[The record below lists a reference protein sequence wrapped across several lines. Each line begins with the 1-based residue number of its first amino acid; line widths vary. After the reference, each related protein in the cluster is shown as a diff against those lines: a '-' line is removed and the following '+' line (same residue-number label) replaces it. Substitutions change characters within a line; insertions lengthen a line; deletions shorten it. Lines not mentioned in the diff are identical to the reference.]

1 MGVRTLVRR
10 VRPGP
15 SGSVR
20 NRSARN
26 AADPVTAQAPATL
39 TFRLTVQGPGGPKTT
54 DEVVTVASI
63 APPRANAGPAQSVLA
78 GSTVTLDGSGSTGAS
93 SYLWAQTG
101 GVAATLSSTTAT
113 KPTFTMPNTADPVIF
128 QLTVTGPGGTDVA
141 TVQISP
147 QPDVLTTSQIEFRT
161 SKSEWRIVGTASVVT
176 GNVIT
181 VRLGST
187 LTGPVLETASVDALG
202 AWSLRLANG
211 PQPPASRTV
220 SLSSSRSGV
229 LLAQAVVVRN

>member
-1 MGVRTLVRR
+1 
-10 VRPGP
+10 
-15 SGSVR
+15 
-20 NRSARN
+20 
-26 AADPVTAQAPATL
+26 
-39 TFRLTVQGPGGPKTT
+39 FK
-54 DEVVTVASI
+54 
-63 APPRANAGPAQSVLA
+63 
-78 GSTVTLDGSGSTGAS
+78 
-93 SYLWAQTG
+93 WAQTG
-101 GVAATLSSTTAT
+101 GVAATLSSTTVA

-141 TVQISP
+141 NVQISP

-161 SKSEWRIVGTASVVT
+161 SKGEWRVVGTATVTT

-181 VRLGST
+181 VWLGNSLSGT
-187 LTGPVLETASVDALG
+187 KLGTASVDALG

-220 SLSSSRSGV
+220 SIESSRGGV